1 MIRPP
6 VSVIVPVYNSER
18 FLAEALD
25 SIARQS
31 APPAEIVVVDD
42 GSTDESAAIA
52 ARYPS
57 VRLVRQANAGVSAA
71 RNAGLA
77 AATGERLAFLDAD
90 DLFLPGKLA
99 AQALALDAHPEW
111 DGVFGHVRHF
121 LASPELAD
129 QFVCPPP
136 QPGYFFGTLLARREL
151 FARVGGLDPSV
162 VMGELA
168 EWVARATDGGAQFG
182 VLPEIV
188 LERRVH
194 GANFT
199 LQRDRRTQY
208 ARAVHAVMVRRRAAG
223 KFPQH

>member
-1 MIRPP
+1 MSGPS

-18 FLAEALD
+18 FLAEALN
-25 SIARQS
+25 SIVGQTV
-31 APPAEIVVVDD
+31 PPAEIVVVDD
-42 GSTDESAAIA
+42 GSTDQSAAIA

-99 AQALALDAHPEW
+99 AQARALDAHAEW
-111 DGVFGHVRHF
+111 DGIFGHVRHF

-129 QFVCPPP
+129 RFVCPPP

-151 FARVGGLDPSV
+151 FARVGGLDPSLA
-162 VMGELA
+162 MAELA
-168 EWVARATDGGAQFG
+168 EWVARAMDSGAQFG

-188 LERRVH
+188 LERRIH

-223 KFPQH
+223 KPPPR